1 MYFGNYLLIMRAQFV
16 RGIDPKDSMNI
27 GNKHAREAQKLMAA
41 FKEIDPSLEPKITD
55 DKTQDQ
61 TEMVVVSVFKDKKI
75 IKSPKDKFQK
85 DIYSLSWV
93 KSGLEF
99 YMASTSYMDRQITF
113 SKLEKAKEKMKEY
126 LK

>member
-1 MYFGNYLLIMRAQFV
+1 MRAQFV

-27 GNKHAREAQKLMAA
+27 GNKHAREAQKLIAA
-41 FKEIDPSLEPKITD
+41 FKEIDPSLEPKITDDD

-85 DIYSLSWV
+85 DIYYLAWV
-93 KSGLEF
+93 KSGFEF
-99 YMASTSYMDRQITF
+99 YMASTSYMDRQMTF
-113 SKLEKAKEKMKEY
+113 PKLEKAKEKMKEY
-126 LK
+126 LS